1 MKKTGMRIGYFLL
14 CMAMLSTVSFAQ
26 LPKASPNPEP
36 DARFKA
42 DILLI
47 LAHPDDEE
55 DITGYLARALDE
67 HKRVAVLYATRGD
80 TGANLIG
87 WEKETSIG
95 AEREIE
101 ARNALAFLGI
111 KNVWFIGAPNTPSQ
125 NVLWSLERWNQGSA
139 LEQAVRIVRLTRPEV
154 IISLLPNYYT
164 GENHG
169 DHQAAGVI
177 ATEAFDEAGDPTKF
191 PAQIVAPSVRTSN
204 FFGTEGLRPWQPKKI
219 YYSAN
224 PAVPFPEKQS
234 QQGPEYSLTDISPS
248 RHVTY
253 CQLRYE
259 SLNAHLTQIA
269 GQAAAALE
277 DLKEGKNIGTLCEPA
292 RFILGKSLVGG
303 SPAGDIFQGVGPDP
317 IAFVPVKGYQ
327 PENQTGL
334 SLELGAQFA
343 FYRRFWAAHD
353 IERIAN
359 LMPVQEMGITPGGNL
374 PVPLL
379 LHNYTNSPA
388 NIDLTV
394 ELPPGWTQYI
404 WAGKYPGRSALP
416 VIKRPGSG
424 EFSVKAHDRYPI
436 EEMLT
441 APPQGK
447 VGEWQQI
454 TWHARSAGKEIGA
467 VTIKVYLQSD
477 PGMPQ

>member
-14 CMAMLSTVSFAQ
+14 WMAMLSTTSFAQ

-36 DARFKA
+36 DVRFKA

-67 HKRVAVLYATRGD
+67 HKRVAVLFATRGD

-87 WEKETSIG
+87 WAKETSLG

-101 ARNALAFLGI
+101 ARNALGFLGI

-125 NVLWSLERWNQGSA
+125 DVLWSLERWNHGSA
-139 LEQAVRIVRLTRPEV
+139 LGEAVRIVRLTRPEV

-177 ATEAFDEAGDPTKF
+177 ATEACDMAANPTKF
-191 PAQIVAPSVRTSN
+191 PEQIVAPSVRTSN

-219 YYSAN
+219 YYLAN
-224 PAVPFPEKQS
+224 PAVPFPES
-234 QQGPEYSLTDISPS
+234 QQGPEYSLTDISTS

-253 CQLRYE
+253 CQLHFE

-269 GQAAAALE
+269 GRAAE
-277 DLKEGKNIGTLCEPA
+277 DLKEIKEGKNVGTLCEPEHL
-292 RFILGKSLVGG
+292 ILGKSLVGG
-303 SPAGDIFQGVGPDP
+303 SVAGDVFEGVGSDP
-317 IAFVPVKGYQ
+317 IAFVPVKDYQ
-327 PENQTGL
+327 PQNHTGL

-343 FYRRFWAAHD
+343 FYRKFWAAHN
-353 IERIAN
+353 IERLAN

-379 LHNYTNSPA
+379 LHNYTDSA
-388 NIDLTV
+388 VNIELAV
-394 ELPPGWTQYI
+394 ELPPGWTEYI

-416 VIKRPGSG
+416 VIKRSGSG
-424 EFSVKAHDRYPI
+424 QFPVRAHDQYPV

-447 VGEWQQI
+447 IGEWQQI
-454 TWHARSAGKEIGA
+454 TWHARSAGREIGA
-467 VTIKVYLQSD
+467 VTIKVYLEGD